1 MKKNEAIAKLTA
13 LEAQGDVR
21 TLRSGLGLAPGAYKF
36 KTPASEDIFHVK
48 EVVSGKGEKW
58 AITLVAGTVSNSAGF
73 SKTFGLGD
81 KDPQMGV
88 TVDQWQGID
97 PNQEYNLII
106 NEKGRVQ
113 SLLLASNDEIVSS
126 SEVITGST
134 KSKNKVVA

>member
-1 MKKNEAIAKLTA
+1 MKKSEQNAALAAVEAKGA
-13 LEAQGDVR
+13 R
-21 TLRSGLGLAPGAYKF
+21 TLRSGLGLAPGNYTF
-36 KTPASEDIFHVK
+36 KTPDSEDIFHIK
-48 EVVSGKGEKW
+48 EVRSGKGEDW
-58 AITLVAGTVSNSAGF
+58 AITLVAGTVSNDKGF

-81 KDPQMGV
+81 KDAQMGV

-97 PNQEYNLII
+97 PNQVYDMVI

-126 SEVITGST
+126 SEVIKGST

>member
-21 TLRSGLGLAPGAYKF
+21 TLRSGLGLAPGEYTF

-58 AITLVAGTVSNSAGF
+58 AITLVAGTVSNKAGF
-73 SKTFGLGD
+73 TKTFGLGD
-81 KDPQMGV
+81 KDAQMGV
-88 TVDQWQGID
+88 SVDQWQGID
-97 PNQEYNLII
+97 PNQEYDLLI

-113 SLLLASNDEIVSS
+113 SLLLASSDEIVSS

-134 KSKNKVVA
+134 KSKNKVAA